1 MNIVETLNHG
11 ILFEKK
17 VSQLFKQTLSFQKE
31 KSAGQAIWKEIV
43 VQKEKQILL
52 LKKAVSGNP
61 GQSPNAS
68 RIKLLPAREME
79 EGLAWIDQTEEELK
93 VSDPVPAALVKLIP
107 RIASFELR
115 LIYSLLLKVYDL
127 HLFKKDPE
135 LISLLNRH
143 FQSLNFYLKKH
154 HASPL
159 NALTHEYPFLV
170 IKADGKK
177 GFREDELY
185 QNLMSQKKEI
195 TLRLKNGDSY
205 SGKLDSFDHFSLLCR
220 PLIPTSP
227 PISTLFL
234 KESILSILI
243 HD

>member
-11 ILFEKK
+11 IQFETK
-17 VSQLFKQTLSFQKE
+17 VSQLFKRILSFQKE
-31 KSAGQAIWKEIV
+31 YSSGMEIWKEIV
-43 VQKEKQILL
+43 AQKEKQILL
-52 LKKAVSGNP
+52 LRKVISGSP

-79 EGLAWIDQTEEELK
+79 EGLAWINRTEMELET
-93 VSDPVPAALVKLIP
+93 SDPVPATLVKLIP

-143 FQSLNFYLKKH
+143 FQSLNLYLKRH
-154 HASPL
+154 RASSL
-159 NALTHEYPFLV
+159 DALTHEYPFLV
-170 IKADGKK
+170 RREEGKK

-185 QNLMSQKKEI
+185 QNLMSQKREI
-195 TLRLKNGDSY
+195 TLRLKSGESY
-205 SGKLDSFDHFSLLCR
+205 SGKLESFDHFSLICR
-220 PLIPTSP
+220 PLIPASP
-227 PISTLFL
+227 PINTLFL